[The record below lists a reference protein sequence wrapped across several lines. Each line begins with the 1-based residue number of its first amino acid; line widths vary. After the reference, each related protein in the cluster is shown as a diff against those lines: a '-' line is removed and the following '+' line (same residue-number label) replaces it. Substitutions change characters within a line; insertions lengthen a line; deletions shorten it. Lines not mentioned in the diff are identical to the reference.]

1 MVVLEG
7 GSHSR
12 TEAFPRGGFMPAPIT
27 TDDWFEFEDG
37 WLAPYAMPS
46 RASRGRKHPE
56 PGHPFRSLYQRDR
69 ERVVHCTA
77 FRRMTGK
84 TQVLV
89 ASVNDHHRTRLTHTL
104 EVTQLA
110 RTVARRLRLNEDL
123 AEAIA
128 LAHDIG
134 HPPFGHAGESALNE
148 CLKPFGG
155 FDHNL
160 FGLRRVDELEER
172 YPQFPGLNL
181 SFEVREAFIQH
192 SGRRDAPECAE
203 FRDAGGPLLEAQI
216 ADVVDSIAY
225 DTHDTDDALGLGFIS
240 LEELRRVEFWAEAT
254 ERVHAHTP
262 GLADSP
268 LRVAVV
274 RELLAWQVTDL
285 LEETANRIASA
296 NIRSVDDVRSAA
308 KPLVGFTANVR
319 RMKAGLERFLHERVY
334 KHHRVLR
341 MTANGKRILQALF
354 AEYVRSPELLP
365 EKHLRRWTGADAI
378 IGRPPPS
385 WVTASR
391 TQHACL
397 ERVVGDYLAGMTDR
411 FAQLEYRRLFLP
423 AIEL

>member
-1 MVVLEG
+1 M
-7 GSHSR
+7 SS
-12 TEAFPRGGFMPAPIT
+12 PIT
-27 TDDWFEFEDG
+27 TDDWLEFEDR

-56 PGHPFRSLYQRDR
+56 PEHPFRSLYQRDR
-69 ERVVHCTA
+69 ERIVHCTA

-110 RTVARRLRLNEDL
+110 RTVSRRLRLNEDL

-134 HPPFGHAGESALNE
+134 HPPFGHAGEDALDG

-181 SFEVREAFIQH
+181 SFEVREAFVQH
-192 SGRRDAPECAE
+192 CGRLDAPECAE
-203 FRDAGGPLLEAQI
+203 FRACGRPLLEAQI

-225 DTHDTDDALGLGFIS
+225 DTHDTDDALGLGFIT
-240 LEELRRVEFWAEAT
+240 LTELSRVEFWARAT
-254 ERVHAHTP
+254 ERVHRHTP
-262 GLADSP
+262 GLSDGP

-285 LEETANRIASA
+285 LEETANRLAA
-296 NIRSVDDVRSAA
+296 GNIRSVAEVRSASG
-308 KPLVGFTANVR
+308 PLVGFTPEVR
-319 RMKAGLERFLHERVY
+319 SLKAGLERFLHERVY

-341 MTANGKRILQALF
+341 MTANGKRILEALF
-354 AEYVRSPELLP
+354 AEYVRSPQLLP
-365 EKHLRRWTGADAI
+365 EKHLRRWTGSEAI
-378 IGRPPPS
+378 IGPPPAG
-385 WVTASR
+385 WVTAAR
-391 TQHACL
+391 TRLDCL
-397 ERVVGDYLAGMTDR
+397 ERVVADYLAGMTDR

-423 AIEL
+423 SIEL